1 MKLPDEPSMS
11 DEFTEVDDSHSKP
24 IDIQEVLA
32 DLHGGLRTKG
42 FLYKYGLTMPQFEDL
57 LKGLIRRG
65 LFTKEEFRAWK
76 ARKSATP
83 PPPSSPPPARLA
95 GPPQP
100 ERSGE
105 SVGRPIN
112 VATYV
117 IHDPEK
123 NNSWTLQLF
132 STKREQMKGAKFKV
146 SLHGR
151 KYAFEV
157 EELLFRGSVEMLPDP
172 EEIKASAKSKREE
185 AMEFIAQHGWAA
197 YLERRAM
204 AANLGPESSRKSA
217 RLVLLHCKNQTFL
230 AALHTPTPA
239 VNLYV
244 GNSIEKI
251 KQRLSKNVDTASL
264 NL

>member
-1 MKLPDEPSMS
+1 MKSPDDSSVNDDP
-11 DEFTEVDDSHSKP
+11 TETEDSHSKP

-32 DLHGGLRTKG
+32 DLRGGLRTKG
-42 FLYKYGLTMPQFEDL
+42 FLYKYGLTMAQFEEL

-65 LFTKEEFRAWK
+65 LFSKEEFREWK
-76 ARKSATP
+76 ARKAAIPT
-83 PPPSSPPPARLA
+83 PARLA
-95 GPPQP
+95 VPPRQ
-100 ERSGE
+100 EAAGE
-105 SVGRPIN
+105 PVGRPIN

-117 IHDPEK
+117 INDPEK

-132 STKREQMKGAKFKV
+132 STSREQMKGAKFKV
-146 SLHGR
+146 TLHGR

-172 EEIKASAKSKREE
+172 EQSKSAAKSKRED

-204 AANLGPESSRKSA
+204 VANLGQEGDRRTA

-230 AALHTPTPA
+230 AALHTPTPS

-251 KQRLSKNVDTASL
+251 TQRLSKNVDTANL
-264 NL
+264 NLRSVPIT

>member
-1 MKLPDEPSMS
+1 M
-11 DEFTEVDDSHSKP
+11 DEFADAEGSHSKP

-32 DLHGGLRTKG
+32 DLRGGLRTKG

-65 LFTKEEFRAWK
+65 LFSKEEFKAWK
-76 ARKSATP
+76 AKKALTPAPAPLASAP
-83 PPPSSPPPARLA
+83 RPAIA
-95 GPPQP
+95 VEP
-100 ERSGE
+100 
-105 SVGRPIN
+105 VGRPIN
-112 VATYV
+112 VVTYV
-117 IHDPEK
+117 IQDPEK

-146 SLHGR
+146 NLHGK

-157 EELLFRGSVEMLPDP
+157 EEMLFRGPVEMLPDP
-172 EEIKASAKSKREE
+172 AENRASDKSKREE
-185 AMEFIAQHGWAA
+185 AMEFISTHGWAA

-204 AANLGPESSRKSA
+204 AANLGPESSRKTG

-251 KQRLSKNVDTASL
+251 KQRLSKNVDTAVL

>member
-1 MKLPDEPSMS
+1 MNSSDDLNTNDESTEL
-11 DEFTEVDDSHSKP
+11 DESQSKP

-32 DLHGGLRTKG
+32 DLRGGLRSKG
-42 FLYKYGLTMPQFEDL
+42 FLYIYGLTMPQFEEL
-57 LKGLIRRG
+57 LKGLIRRR
-65 LFTKEEFRAWK
+65 LFSKDEFKEWK
-76 ARKSATP
+76 AKKATSP
-83 PPPSSPPPARLA
+83 APARIAGPPPSGSA
-95 GPPQP
+95 G
-100 ERSGE
+100 EN
-105 SVGRPIN
+105 VGKPIN

-132 STKREQMKGAKFKV
+132 STKKEQMKGAKFKV
-146 SLHGR
+146 QLHGR

-172 EEIKASAKSKREE
+172 SESRAAEKSKREQ
-185 AMEFIAQHGWAA
+185 AMEFIAKHGWAA

-204 AANLGPESSRKSA
+204 AANLGPETSRKTG
-217 RLVLLHCKNQTFL
+217 RLVLLHCKNETFL

-244 GNSIEKI
+244 GNSVEKI
-251 KQRLSKNVDTASL
+251 KQRLSKNVDTSAL
-264 NL
+264 QL